1 MNKYILFWLK
11 QSNFSLQT
19 VLASKW
25 GSLIFIVG
33 KLLRYFLF
41 LVIIINIASQ
51 TKQIAGYTLNQLVVF
66 YLVYTFVDT
75 ITQMLFRGIYFF
87 REMLIDGRFD
97 YYLLRPI
104 NPLFQVMTAYTDPLD
119 IPLLLIVSIGLLIQS
134 FHAVFMNIVLYW
146 VTLVLSF
153 VIMLA
158 IHILIAAFGIIF
170 LEIDN
175 IVMFMRD
182 IYRMGQVPVDIYEPA
197 IRFAV
202 SYIIPIAIIMNVPA
216 KALLGIMTLQHI
228 AIALVM
234 AVGLLY
240 TSLYLWNL
248 ALKQYS
254 SASS

>member
-1 MNKYILFWLK
+1 MNKYVLFWLK

-19 VLASKW
+19 VLANKW
-25 GSLIFIVG
+25 GSLIFIIG

-41 LVIIINIASQ
+41 LVIIMNIATQ
-51 TKQIAGYTLNQLVVF
+51 TKHIAGYTLNQLVVF

-104 NPLFQVMTAYTDPLD
+104 NPLFQILTAYIDPLD
-119 IPLLLIVSIGLLIQS
+119 LPILLIVSIGLLMQS

-146 VTLVLSF
+146 FTLVLSF

-158 IHILIAAFGIIF
+158 IHILIAAFGILF
-170 LEIDN
+170 LEVDN

-182 IYRMGQVPVDIYEPA
+182 IYRMGQVPVDIYEPVV
-197 IRFAV
+197 RFAV

-216 KALLGIMTLQHI
+216 KALLGIISMQNIL
-228 AIALVM
+228 IALLM
-234 AVGLLY
+234 ATGLVVI
-240 TSLYLWNL
+240 SIKIWGL
-248 ALKQYS
+248 ALEHYT